1 MSTQQK
7 EHRPTYEAYNALKTA
22 LELRLNEL
30 FGNTLSSERRCDLKP
45 TTQGYRLYKPRYTLT
60 WCFYKH
66 TDEPDL
72 DGIRVHEVPIAAIG
86 HLVLLAYYKDILSKD
101 ERFKEL
107 APLVEEYEQVY
118 AENHSRLVVYLNEHK
133 PASLMEFSFEYG
145 DGGTWYTRG
154 LNKNRLLSS
163 ITPYHLDLV
172 LNSIALIEK
181 KKKWEQDRQDKA

>member
-7 EHRPTYEAYNALKTA
+7 EYRPTYEAYNALKTA

-45 TTQGYRLYKPRYTLT
+45 TTAGYRVYKPRYTLS
-60 WCFYKH
+60 WSFYKH

-86 HLVLLAYYKDILSKD
+86 HLVLLAYYKDILLKD
-101 ERFKEL
+101 ERFKDL
-107 APLVEEYEQVY
+107 APLVEEYERVY
-118 AENHSRLVVYLNEHK
+118 AENHSRMTAYLHEYK
-133 PASLMEFSFEYG
+133 PTSLLEFSFEYG
-145 DGGTWYTRG
+145 DGGTWYKRG
-154 LNKNRLLSS
+154 LNKSRLLSS

-172 LNSIALIEK
+172 LGSIALTEK
-181 KKKWEQDRQDKA
+181 KKQAEEQAK